1 MKPQQARRAG
11 RGGRKPIERLVAVQ
25 TAALEAAADAIII
38 TDRQGTILWAN
49 PAFSQMTGYPR
60 EEVLGKT
67 PRMLQSGRQP
77 QSFYQEMWKA
87 ILSGKK
93 WQGEIVNR
101 RKDGSLYHEEMI
113 IAPVR
118 ARGGRITHF
127 IAVKRDVTERR
138 QAEERIRLL
147 AQAIEDSP
155 ELIGIG
161 DPVGYFTYVNQAL
174 LNALGYAKEEL
185 IGKHFRAVLSVNNSA
200 ALVEEVQRKGYENSG
215 WRGECLLSARDGT
228 DLPVFLSVSQIKDEE
243 GHSLGTLGI
252 AQIISDR
259 KRAEEALRRSEEQF
273 RQLAENIHEVFF
285 VRTPEPAA
293 RAIYVS
299 PAYDEIWG
307 RPRQEIYERLAAWT
321 DAIHPDDREQAMA
334 TFGQSPQ
341 GAPTGSEYR
350 VVRPDGSLR
359 WIRDRSWPVCDS
371 SGRHHRVVGIAE
383 DITEHKQAEEAL
395 RKSNESLNRSLE
407 ESKRLALEN
416 AKLTEM
422 VDMIACCQTVEQAYH
437 ITQGALESFFAP
449 YAGALCI
456 TNSSRD
462 AVETVARWGNLL
474 GAAEVFSPGDC
485 WALRRGKIHKVTDGN
500 SPLRCLHVSGFPDG
514 GYVSVPLVAQGETL
528 GLLHVEAH
536 GQPSPAPQ
544 RPPAD
549 PLEILAR
556 QATAVSERLSLALAN
571 LRLRE
576 ILRKQS
582 VRDPLTG
589 LFNQRFMQETLARE
603 LSDATRKQT
612 CLVVAIF
619 DVDRFKDFN
628 DRFGHDAGDL
638 VLRTVS
644 GIVQSRVRLSDVP
657 CRYGGDEFVV
667 ILPEAVPDIV
677 RARMESIRREIES
690 LALPYRDQE
699 ITHITVSIGIAL
711 FPAHGAST
719 DELLRAAD
727 QALYRAKREGRDR
740 VVVG

>member
-1 MKPQQARRAG
+1 MKRQQARRAG
-11 RGGRKPIERLVAVQ
+11 GCGRKPVERLIAVQ

-60 EEVLGKT
+60 EEVLGKN

-77 QSFYQEMWKA
+77 RSFYLEMWKA

-118 ARGGRITHF
+118 SRGGRITHF
-127 IAVKRDVTERR
+127 IAIKRDVTARR

-147 AQAIEDSP
+147 AQAIENSP

-174 LNALGYAKEEL
+174 LKVLGYAKEEL
-185 IGKHFRAVLSVNNSA
+185 IGKHSQAVLSVNNSA
-200 ALVEEVQRKGYENSG
+200 ALVEEVQSQGFESSG
-215 WRGECLLSARDGT
+215 WRGECLLSTRDGT

-307 RPRQEIYERLAAWT
+307 RPRREIYERMAAWT
-321 DAIHPDDREQAMA
+321 EAIHPDDREQAMA
-334 TFGQSPQ
+334 TFAQSQQ

-359 WIRDRSWPVCDS
+359 WIRDRSWPVYDS
-371 SGRHHRVVGIAE
+371 AGRYHRVVGIAE

-395 RKSNESLNRSLE
+395 RESNENLNRALQ
-407 ESKRLALEN
+407 ESTRLAQEN

-422 VDMIACCQTVEQAYH
+422 VDMIACCQTAEQAYP
-437 ITQGALESFFAP
+437 ITRRALEGFFTP
-449 YAGALCI
+449 HSGALCI
-456 TNSSRD
+456 TNASRD
-462 AVETVARWGNLL
+462 AVETVARWGSPH
-474 GAAEVFSPGDC
+474 GTKEVFSPGDC

-500 SPLRCLHVSGFPDG
+500 SPLRCPHVSSFPDG

-528 GLLHVEAH
+528 GLLYVEA
-536 GQPSPAPQ
+536 QDQSSLAPQ
-544 RPPAD
+544 RPPANSLD
-549 PLEILAR
+549 LLAR
-556 QATAVSERLSLALAN
+556 QATAASERLSLALAN

-589 LFNQRFMQETLARE
+589 LFNQRFMQETLTRE
-603 LSDATRKQT
+603 LSDAARKQT

-619 DVDRFKDFN
+619 DVDRFKEFN
-628 DRFGHDAGDL
+628 DRFGHEAGDL
-638 VLRTVS
+638 VLRKVAAV
-644 GIVQSRVRLSDVP
+644 VQSRVRSSDVP

-667 ILPEAVPDIV
+667 ILPEAVPDTV
-677 RARMESIRREIES
+677 QARMESIRREIES

-699 ITHITVSIGIAL
+699 ISNITVSIGIAVS
-711 FPAHGAST
+711 PAHGASA
-719 DELLRAAD
+719 DELLHAAD
-727 QALYRAKREGRDR
+727 QALYRAKREGRDQ